1 MKRWVFAGSLI
12 ALLVLG
18 LSVTFAVD
26 LTVWSSPD
34 NADALYELAQN
45 FMQKNPDVKI
55 EITPLSWEVLYPRIL
70 QDLTSG
76 AGSFDVTTWDLMTA
90 GAIAPGMLD
99 LEAFAKEHPELV
111 DPNFDD
117 EDFIPTAKYVYGY
130 WKDKRIGYP
139 FYGAAMFFFYRK
151 DLFNNPALQEKFK
164 AQYGR
169 DLGVP
174 KTWQEAKEVAKFFT
188 KKSHPDS
195 PTEYGI
201 ALMFPRTHT
210 LFYMYLNFFGPYRR
224 SSEGIAK
231 FGKVDLDWGD
241 YFTAQGEPAFNSE
254 EGVKALQDMID
265 LMQYAPDPLGSDY
278 GETLEA
284 FGKGMVAMV
293 PQWTACLASWK
304 ESPNLQPFEEK
315 VGVAVMPGGTPVS
328 GGWGLG
334 INAASKNKEA
344 AFRFIQYATS
354 KEGDKIQWLK
364 YRIGPTRKSV
374 VEDPEVISDSPWL
387 KEAYVPSLDGASHR
401 PRIPEE
407 PRLEDILVGTLS
419 EVLLGQQPNTLET
432 LETVAKEWRKVLG
445 K

>member
-1 MKRWVFAGSLI
+1 MSKGIVAGLAGVLVFLFASV
-12 ALLVLG
+12 ACAVTLV
-18 LSVTFAVD
+18 
-26 LTVWSSPD
+26 VWSSPD
-34 NADALYELAQN
+34 NADALHELAQN
-45 FMQKNPDVKI
+45 FMQKNPDVQI

-151 DLFNNPALQEKFK
+151 DLFSDPALQAKFK
-164 AQYGR
+164 AEYGR
-169 DLGVP
+169 DLAVP
-174 KTWQEAKEVAKFFT
+174 KTWEEAKEVAKFFT
-188 KKSHPDS
+188 KKFNPDS

-201 ALMFPRTHT
+201 ALMLPRTHT

-224 SSEGIAK
+224 SPEGIAK

-241 YFTAQGEPAFNSE
+241 YFTADGLPAFNSE
-254 EGVKALQDMID
+254 EGVRALQDMID

-304 ESPNLQPFEEK
+304 ESPLLQPFEEK
-315 VGVAVMPGGTPVS
+315 VGVAVMPGGAPVS

-334 INAASKNKEA
+334 INAASKNKEV

-374 VEDPEVISDSPWL
+374 VEDPEVLADSPWL
-387 KEAYVPSLDGASHR
+387 KEAYIASLDGASHR

-419 EVLLGQQPNTLET
+419 EVLLGQQPNSIET
-432 LETVAKEWRKVLG
+432 LNLVADEWKKILG

>member
-1 MKRWVFAGSLI
+1 M
-12 ALLVLG
+12 
-18 LSVTFAVD
+18 
-26 LTVWSSPD
+26 
-34 NADALYELAQN
+34 
-45 FMQKNPDVKI
+45 
-55 EITPLSWEVLYPRIL
+55 L

-111 DPNFDD
+111 DPKFDD

-151 DLFNNPALQEKFK
+151 DLFNDPALQEKFK
-164 AQYGR
+164 AHYGR
-169 DLGVP
+169 NLAVP
-174 KTWQEAKEVAKFFT
+174 KTWQEAKEVARFFT
-188 KKSHPDS
+188 KKFNPDS

-224 SSEGIAK
+224 SPEGIAK

-241 YFTAQGEPAFNSE
+241 YFTAQGEPAFDSE

-304 ESPNLQPFEEK
+304 ESPNLQPFEDK

-334 INAASKNKEA
+334 INVASKNKEA

-374 VEDPEVISDSPWL
+374 VEDSEVLADSPWL

-432 LETVAKEWRKVLG
+432 LEMVAREWKKVLG

>member
-1 MKRWVFAGSLI
+1 MKRI
-12 ALLVLG
+12 LLVG
-18 LSVTFAVD
+18 AVS
-26 LTVWSSPD
+26 LFVVVLCVAAWAVNLVVWSSPD
-34 NADALYELAQN
+34 NADALHELAQN
-45 FMQKNPDVKI
+45 FMAKNPDVQI
-55 EITPLSWEVLYPRIL
+55 EVTPLSWEVLYPRIL

-111 DPNFDD
+111 DPSFDD
-117 EDFIPTAKYVYGY
+117 ADFIPTARYVYGF

-151 DLFNNPALQEKFK
+151 DLFNNSMLQEKFK

-169 DLGVP
+169 DLAVP
-174 KTWQEAKEVAKFFT
+174 KTWGEAKEVAKFFT
-188 KKSHPDS
+188 KKFNPDS

-210 LFYMYLNFFGPYRR
+210 LFYMYLNFFAPYRR
-224 SSEGIAK
+224 SPEGIAR

-241 YFTAQGEPAFNSE
+241 YFTADGLPAFSSE
-254 EGVKALQDMID
+254 EGVRALQDMID

-284 FGKGMVAMV
+284 FGKGMVAMI

-304 ESPNLQPFEEK
+304 ESPALQPFEEK
-315 VGVAVMPGGTPVS
+315 VGVAVMPGGAPVS

-334 INAASKNKEA
+334 INAASKNKDV
-344 AFRFIQYATS
+344 AFQFIQYATS

-374 VEDPEVISDSPWL
+374 IEDPEVLADSPWL
-387 KEAYVPSLDGASHR
+387 KEAYIASLDGASHR

-419 EVLLGQQPNTLET
+419 EILLGQQPNSIET
-432 LETVAKEWRKVLG
+432 LNFVADEWKRVLG